1 MPEMKRQINKVL
13 DILNSARQ
21 QGVDISV
28 KESKLQLKVKGE
40 RKIDD
45 NLLQEIKENKTLIIE
60 FLENEDWKAAHSDAK
75 TEQIKA
81 YDRNKIKRVPLSYS
95 QERLWIVDRLEGS
108 VQYNIPIV
116 LWLKGKI
123 DFKAL
128 ENCLNQ
134 IIHRHEVLRTVFK
147 EDELG
152 VYQCVED
159 KSLKSLNVIDG
170 KQYKND
176 QVALDSLIDSLIE
189 KPFNL
194 SSDFMLREN
203 LIQLSEDEFVLVVT
217 IHHIATDAWS
227 RPVIVKEVVELYSA
241 FAEGREAI
249 LPLLRLQYSDYA
261 IWQSEVLKETTLN
274 SKLEYW
280 KSKLRDTAPLNLP
293 TDFPRPQIKSIAGD
307 IIGFNVEKELAA
319 KIQNLSQKQG
329 TSIYMTLLA
338 AFKILLFKYSRQS
351 DISVGTS
358 IANRPLQD
366 LDGLIG
372 FFVNT
377 ITLRSEV
384 TEDLTFEELLQQVK
398 ATTLGAYANKEVSFE
413 KVVETVV
420 KQRDPSR
427 NPLFQ
432 VMLVLLN
439 TPETPQLKLGDLEIS
454 KEGYKSKI
462 SKFELTFIMS
472 NNSTGMS
479 LKVEYLT
486 DLYMEETIRGM
497 VKQFFQLL
505 DSVTNNPKQ
514 KIRDLRIL
522 SKDEEQK
529 ILSQAIKVTQTVDL
543 DETIISLFE
552 QQVLQTPDALAIQF
566 QNHKISYQQLNEKVN
581 QLARLL
587 QSKGVSADTMIPIC
601 LDRSHEMVVAILG
614 VLKSGAAY
622 IPIDINYPESR
633 IKFILEDTNSKF
645 IITKHDFFSKYKIT
659 QVEMV
664 DFKTLASE
672 IENLE
677 NSNPSIQTEG
687 KNLAYIIY
695 TSGSTGKPKGVM
707 VEHKQLLASTLA
719 RNNYYS
725 PIGTAFLVPSFS
737 FDSSVA
743 ILFWSLTTGGK
754 LLICS
759 DEDLR
764 NSSGVKPLIEEAT
777 TLLCVPSYYRFLLD
791 EGLTEK
797 SALTKVIL
805 AGEKLEDDLAKRH
818 FTKFKHVLLFNEY
831 GPTENTVWAS
841 VAKLESNQIV
851 SIGKPVAGVQ
861 IYITDDNGNL
871 NPLGVPGEIR
881 LGGNQVTR
889 GYLNQPELTSQ
900 KYVPNNFSEI
910 FGARLYRTGDYARLL
925 SDGNIEFIGR
935 IDDQV
940 KIRGFRIELGEIESI
955 LQKQPEIIQCVVLSK
970 LDPQGNQRLVAYVVG
985 SDAFSKEVV
994 AERLKTSLPEYMI
1007 PPLWVELISFP
1018 LTPNGKIDRKALPDP
1033 KAEQISYDYEA
1044 PNDEMEQS
1052 LVEMWQDI
1060 LEVEKVGIH
1069 DDFFVLGGHSLIAIR
1084 MISAIRKLYNIELP
1098 IGDIFD
1104 YPTIAKLKERIS
1116 ADNLLLP
1123 AINPQKR
1130 PANIP
1135 LSFSQERLWF
1145 IDKMEGSRPYHI
1157 PSVLRLSGTLNVS
1170 ALQQSIQQIVNRHEI
1185 LRTTIKEIDGQ
1196 GYQQINA
1203 KDEWK
1208 LGQVDAENLL
1218 EIQLNDKIRDLVNK
1232 PFDLKIDP
1240 MLRAD
1245 LLTIKANEHILVVT
1259 IHHIASDGW
1268 STSIMVKELVKL
1280 YEDYVNN
1287 QIPNFPLMGV
1297 QYADYAI
1304 WQRNYLK
1311 GDALEKKLD
1320 YWRKKLQNAAP
1331 LELPTDYPRTGI
1343 PSHRGSIITIKT
1355 DKQLLHKLNLLGQA
1369 NGTTLFMTTLAAFKL
1384 LLYRYTNQQD
1394 ITVGTPMAGRQ
1405 QKELESLIGF
1415 FINTLALRDEVDPN
1429 LNFTQL
1435 LKSVRTTALDA
1446 FKHQDVPF
1454 EKVVEAVA
1462 KDRQLKR
1469 SPVFQ
1474 VLFSVQNIPEIP
1486 KLKLGNLEL
1495 SRVGS
1500 GHSTAQYEIT
1510 CNIRETEIG
1519 LNITMEYSTD
1529 LFSEDSMRRMLNHFV
1544 HLLKEVAVEPE
1555 QKIAQFSMVDKSEQ
1569 AWILKEL
1576 NQTEASYNYKQTSI
1590 ECFET
1595 QVKHTPDA
1603 PAVISNGQV
1612 LSYAQLNTQTN
1623 QLAHFLIDQGVKT
1636 GDLIPICTER
1646 GISMLIGL
1654 LAIMKTGAAYVPID
1668 PDFPKTRIKHI
1679 LTDTAANY
1687 VLTDSFNSIA
1697 INQVNI
1703 INIENPAQFETYSEA
1718 NPELMPN
1725 PNDLAYVIYTSGS
1738 TGNPKGVM
1746 IEHKSLVD
1754 YVFGLNSEVPLSQ
1767 AGSFALASSLATD
1780 LGNTVLFGSL
1790 FTGGLLHILDKDLVS
1805 NAAGI
1810 HAYFEKNSIDC
1821 LKIVPSHWNA
1831 LVWDSKPLLPRKLLI
1846 FGGESLRK
1854 EMLEPIRNSDKS
1866 LTIINHYGPTETT
1879 VGKLFHQVDLTQN
1892 YQTIIPIGKPFPNA
1906 KAYILS
1912 KQLAL
1917 CPVGVAGEL
1926 HLSGPGLAS
1935 GYLNNASL
1943 AAEKFIEN
1951 PWVSHELLYKTGD
1964 LVKYLQ
1970 SGDIAFIGRVDEQVK
1985 VRGYRIEPGE
1995 IESVIL
2001 SSGLLKQAAVLAKED
2016 QNGDKKLV
2024 AYLVKNELFDA
2035 EKLDELLR
2043 QSLPEYMIPAQ
2054 FIELDYLPLMPN
2066 GKLNKK
2072 LLPEVETLSNKRF
2085 VAPSDDIE
2093 HRLAAI
2099 WMQVLEVDSVGVL
2112 DDFFELG
2119 GHSLLAIRLISA
2131 IRREF
2136 NAEIPIGDIFDY
2148 PTIEKLKPRIL
2159 LKIGKDVLPAINH
2172 QLQND
2177 KLPLSFSQERLWFI
2191 DQLEGSVPYHIPTV
2205 LNLKGKLNEI
2215 ALELAF
2221 KQIVERHQILR
2232 SVIESVNGEA
2242 FQKVISTENWQLATN
2257 NDVDFSENP
2266 EAINQLIIDFQKKP
2280 FDLSKDYR
2288 MRCGLI
2294 KMASDQ
2300 YILLVTLHHIA
2311 SDGWS
2316 NSILVR
2322 ELAAL
2327 YKSFDQNR
2335 ESGLEN
2341 LQIQYSDFAI
2351 WQRKYLQGIVLESKL
2366 NYWKNKLENVST
2378 LQLSTD
2384 FKRPPIQSHRGAIHK
2399 FNLDKFLVPKLKSL
2413 NQKEGTTMF
2422 MTLLSAFNVLLFKYT
2437 DQNDIC
2443 VGTPIT
2449 GRHQKEVES
2458 LIGFFLNTIAIRSHP
2473 AAETSVKDFLQQIKI
2488 TTLEAFE
2495 NQEVPFEKVVE
2506 ALVKERN
2513 RSRSPLFQV
2522 MFIYQNNP
2530 EIPVLNLGNISLSRS
2545 SMEHT
2550 SSRFDLSFNLMETQD
2565 GLKLSIE
2572 YCTDLFAESTINQM
2586 SIHFNNLLKSIVEN
2600 PSLKIGELAMLSD
2613 QDMDFLLHDLNQ
2625 TQTEFPLSK
2634 SIISNFEA
2642 QAKNTPDAT
2651 ALRFNSKTL
2660 NYRQLNEYSN
2670 QLAHYLIEKGAK
2682 AGLYIPICMARSF
2695 DMLVGVLAILKT
2707 GAAFVPLDPEYP
2719 QERIDFMLSDIQA
2732 KLAISHKSF
2741 LQKSSIAN
2749 EMVIVDTELD
2759 ESIIRKYS
2767 IDNPEVSVNDNDAI
2781 YVMYTSGS
2789 TGIPKGVIMQNQA
2802 LMNLV
2807 QWQESQ
2813 FANKHRNVLQFA
2825 SLNFDV
2831 SFQEIFSTLCFGS
2844 CLCLISN
2851 EQRLNMKA
2859 LVECIKDQQITH
2871 LFIPYIVLK
2880 NLSEYFADENAE
2892 FTLPIE
2898 IITAGEQLKLTREIT
2913 EMLKSNQIKL
2923 INQYGP
2929 TEAHVVSSYE
2939 VLKSE
2944 ETQFPPI
2951 GKPIANTKLYIM
2963 DSAKKLV
2970 PRGAVGEIYIGGVQ
2984 LSKGYLN
2991 RDELTSEKF
3000 IVDPF
3005 GSTKNSRLY
3014 RSGDRGRWLKDG
3026 NMEYLGRKD
3035 EQVKIRGHR
3044 VELGEIENTLQQST
3058 LVRESV
3064 VLAKNDQNGHM
3075 RLIAFIVAD
3084 KDWNKEVLINYL
3096 QKKLPE
3102 YMIPQVW
3109 VNLESLPINQNGK
3122 LDRKALPDI
3131 EISEY
3136 VEKNYRA
3143 PGNETEQHLAE
3154 IWQHLLKLEQIGI
3167 HDNFFEIGGH
3177 SLLAMRVI
3185 AAIKQNME
3193 VDITISEFFQY
3204 PTIAQLAEYMKDRIL
3219 EDVLSF

>member
-40 RKIDD
+40 RKIDER
-45 NLLQEIKENKTLIIE
+45 LLQEVKENKTLIIE
-60 FLENEDWKAAHSDAK
+60 FLENEDWKAAYSESK

-81 YDRNKIKRVPLSYS
+81 YDRNIIKRVPLSYS

-123 DFKAL
+123 DLKAL

-134 IIHRHEVLRTVFK
+134 IIHRHEVLRTVFR
-147 EDELG
+147 EDDLG
-152 VYQCVED
+152 VYQFVED
-159 KSLKSLNVIDG
+159 KSLNSLSIIDG

-194 SSDFMLREN
+194 STDFMLREN
-203 LIQLSEDEFVLVVT
+203 IIQLSQDEFVLVVT

-227 RPVIVKEVVELYSA
+227 RPVIVKEVIELYSA

-249 LPLLRLQYSDYA
+249 LPKLPFQYSDYA
-261 IWQSEVLKETTLN
+261 IWQSEILNETTLN
-274 SKLEYW
+274 SKLDYW
-280 KSKLRDTAPLNLP
+280 KNKLRDTAPLNLP
-293 TDFPRPQIKSIAGD
+293 TDFPRPTLKSIAGD
-307 IIGFNVEKELAA
+307 IIGFTVEKELAA

-329 TSIYMTLLA
+329 TSLYMTLLA
-338 AFKILLFKYSRQS
+338 AFKILLFKYARQN

-358 IANRPLQD
+358 IANRPLKE

-398 ATTLGAYANKEVSFE
+398 ITTLGAYANKEVPFE

-462 SKFELTFIMS
+462 SKFELTFIM
-472 NNSTGMS
+472 NNSANGMG

-486 DLYMEETIRGM
+486 DLYKEETIRGM

-522 SKDEEQK
+522 SRDEEQK
-529 ILSQAIKVTQTVDL
+529 ILNQASKVTQPTEGN
-543 DETIISLFE
+543 ETLISLFE
-552 QQVLQTPDALAIQF
+552 QQVLQTPNALAIQF
-566 QNHKISYQQLNEKVN
+566 QNQKITYQQLNEKAN

-587 QSKGVSADTMIPIC
+587 QSKGVTAETLIPIC
-601 LDRSHEMVVAILG
+601 LDRSHEMIVAILG

-622 IPIDINYPESR
+622 VPIDINYPESR
-633 IKFILEDTNSKF
+633 IKFILEDTKSKF
-645 IITKHDFFSKYKIT
+645 IITRLDFFSKYKIA
-659 QVEMV
+659 QVEMI
-664 DFKTLASE
+664 DFITHVSE
-672 IENLE
+672 IEKQE
-677 NSNPSIQTEG
+677 NSNPPKSANG
-687 KNLAYIIY
+687 NNLAYVIY
-695 TSGSTGKPKGVM
+695 TSGSTGQPKGVM
-707 VEHKQLLASTLA
+707 VEHEQLLASTLA

-725 PIGTAFLVPSFS
+725 SIGTAFLVPSFS

-764 NSSGVKPLIEEAT
+764 NSSGVKPLIEEAN

-791 EGLTEK
+791 EGLTVK

-851 SIGKPVAGVQ
+851 SIGKPVSGVQ

-871 NPLGVPGEIR
+871 NPVGVPGEIR
-881 LGGNQVTR
+881 LGGHQVTR

-910 FGARLYRTGDYARLL
+910 LGARLYRTGDYARLL

-970 LDPQGNQRLVAYVVG
+970 LDPQGSQRLVAYVVG
-985 SDAFSKEVV
+985 SEWFNKEVV

-1044 PNDEMEQS
+1044 PNDEMEHS

-1130 PANIP
+1130 PENIP

-1157 PSVLRLSGTLNVS
+1157 PSVLRLSGELNVS

-1185 LRTTIKEIDGQ
+1185 LRTIVKEINGQ

-1203 KDEWK
+1203 KDQWN
-1208 LGQVDAENLL
+1208 LGQEDAGNLS
-1218 EIQLNDKIRDLVNK
+1218 ETQLNQRIGDLVNK
-1232 PFDLKIDP
+1232 PFDLKNDL

-1245 LLTIKANEHILVVT
+1245 LLTIKTNEHILVVT

-1297 QYADYAI
+1297 QYADYAL

-1331 LELPTDYPRTGI
+1331 LELLTDFPRTGI
-1343 PSHRGSIITIKT
+1343 PTNRGSVITVKT

-1415 FINTLALRDEVDPN
+1415 FINTLALRDEVNPN
-1429 LNFTQL
+1429 LSFTQL
-1435 LKSVRTTALDA
+1435 LQSVRTTALDA

-1519 LNITMEYSTD
+1519 LNITIEYNTD
-1529 LFSEDSMRRMLNHFV
+1529 LFSEDSMQRMLNYFV
-1544 HLLKEVAVEPE
+1544 NLLQEVAVSPE

-1569 AWILKEL
+1569 NWILKEL
-1576 NQTEASYNYKQTSI
+1576 NKTQASYNYQKTLV
-1590 ECFET
+1590 EWFES
-1595 QVKHTPDA
+1595 QVDLTPNDL
-1603 PAVISNGQV
+1603 AVKFKEQI
-1612 LSYAQLNTQTN
+1612 LSFAQLNAQVN
-1623 QLAHFLIDQGVKT
+1623 QLTYYLIEKGVKT

-1654 LAIMKTGAAYVPID
+1654 LAIMKAGAAYVPID
-1668 PDFPKTRIKHI
+1668 PDSPNARIKLI
-1679 LTDTAANY
+1679 IEDTRADF
-1687 VLTDSFNSIA
+1687 VLTDSVNSSSISQA
-1697 INQVNI
+1697 KVINVEYSN
-1703 INIENPAQFETYSEA
+1703 QFKTYSEV
-1718 NPELMPN
+1718 NPKLVPN
-1725 PNDLAYVIYTSGS
+1725 PSDLVYVIYTSGS

-1746 IEHKSLVD
+1746 IEHRSLMD
-1754 YVFGLNSEVPLSQ
+1754 YVFGLLEEIPLSQ
-1767 AGSFALASSLATD
+1767 SGSFALASSIATD

-1790 FTGGLLHILDKDLVS
+1790 FTGGLLHILDKNLIS
-1805 NAAGI
+1805 NAAGM

-1854 EMLEPIRNSDKS
+1854 EMLEPIRNWGKS
-1866 LTIINHYGPTETT
+1866 CVIINHYGPTETT
-1879 VGKLFHQVDLTQN
+1879 VGKLFHRVDLEQN
-1892 YQTIIPIGKPFPNA
+1892 YQGIVPIGNPFSNA

-1912 KQLAL
+1912 QQLAL
-1917 CPVGVAGEL
+1917 CPVGVPGEL
-1926 HLSGPGLAS
+1926 YLSGPGLAR
-1935 GYLNNASL
+1935 GYLNNATL
-1943 AAEKFIEN
+1943 TADKFIEN
-1951 PWVSHELLYKTGD
+1951 PWVSNELLYKTGD
-1964 LVKYLQ
+1964 LVKYLP
-1970 SGDIAFIGRVDEQVK
+1970 SGEIAFIGRVDEQVK
-1985 VRGYRIEPGE
+1985 VRGYRIEPSE

-2024 AYLVKNELFDA
+2024 AYLVKNELFDR
-2035 EKLDELLR
+2035 EKLDEILS

-2054 FIELDYLPLMPN
+2054 FVELDYLPLMPN
-2066 GKLNKK
+2066 GKLDKK

-2085 VAPSDDIE
+2085 VAPSDDME
-2093 HRLAAI
+2093 HRIAAV
-2099 WMQVLEVDSVGVL
+2099 WMQVLDLDSVGIF

-2131 IRREF
+2131 IRSEF
-2136 NAEIPIGDIFDY
+2136 NAEIPIGDIFDF
-2148 PTIEKLKPRIL
+2148 PTIEQLKTRII
-2159 LKIGKDVLPAINH
+2159 LKTGEDVLPAITH
-2172 QLQND
+2172 QIQTD
-2177 KLPLSFSQERLWFI
+2177 RIPLSFSQERLWFI
-2191 DQLEGSVPYHIPTV
+2191 DQLEGSLPYHIPTV
-2205 LNLKGKLNEI
+2205 LKLDGKLNVL

-2221 KQIVERHQILR
+2221 KQIIERHQILR
-2232 SVIESVNGEA
+2232 SVIETVNGDA
-2242 FQKVISTENWQLATN
+2242 FQKVISTENWHLETYE
-2257 NDVDFSENP
+2257 DVEFTENP
-2266 EAINQLIIDFQKKP
+2266 EALNQFIIDFQRKP

-2294 KMASDQ
+2294 KITSDQ
-2300 YILLVTLHHIA
+2300 HVLLVTLHHIA

-2316 NSILVR
+2316 TSILVR
-2322 ELAAL
+2322 ELSDL
-2327 YKSFDQNR
+2327 YKSYDLNI

-2341 LQIQYSDFAI
+2341 LEIQYSDFAI
-2351 WQRKYLQGIVLESKL
+2351 WQRKYLRGNVLESKL
-2366 NYWKNKLENVST
+2366 NYWKNKLENVSP
-2378 LQLSTD
+2378 LELFTD
-2384 FKRPPIQSHRGAIHK
+2384 FQRPAIQGHHGAISK
-2399 FNLDKFLVPKLKSL
+2399 FNLDKSLLPKLKSL
-2413 NQKEGTTMF
+2413 NQKEGATMF
-2422 MTLLSAFNVLLFKYT
+2422 MTLLSVFKVLLFKYT

-2443 VGTPIT
+2443 VGSPIT
-2449 GRHQKEVES
+2449 GRNQKEVET
-2458 LIGFFLNTIAIRSHP
+2458 LIGFFLNTLAIRSHP
-2473 AAETSVKDFLQQIKI
+2473 AAETSFKDFLEEIKI
-2488 TTLEAFE
+2488 TTLEAYE

-2506 ALVKERN
+2506 ASVKERN

-2530 EIPVLNLGNISLSRS
+2530 EIPAIKLGNLKLERKQVI
-2545 SMEHT
+2545 HNT
-2550 SSRFDLSFNLMETQD
+2550 SRFDLTFNVLETED
-2565 GLKLSIE
+2565 GMRLSIE
-2572 YCTDLFAESTINQM
+2572 YNTDLFLKSTIDKM
-2586 SIHFNNLLKSIVEN
+2586 GEHFENLLKSVLEN
-2600 PSLKIGELAMLSD
+2600 SKQKLSEISMLSKRD
-2613 QDMDFLLHDLNQ
+2613 IEHLIFDLNE
-2625 TQTEFPLSK
+2625 TNK
-2634 SIISNFEA
+2634 SFTPYTSIAQLFEEQVGKTPESVAISYGLEKLTYL
-2642 QAKNTPDAT
+2642 QV
-2651 ALRFNSKTL
+2651 NS
-2660 NYRQLNEYSN
+2660 YSN
-2670 QLAHYLIEKGAK
+2670 QLAHLLISKGIKPHSRVAISMDP
-2682 AGLYIPICMARSF
+2682 GF
-2695 DMLVGVLAILKT
+2695 DRIVGILAILKT
-2707 GAAFVPLDPEYP
+2707 GACYVPLDSEYP
-2719 QERIDFMLSDIQA
+2719 NERIQFILEEIDANLILCSNTVLDKFIDIPGLEILETQ
-2732 KLAISHKSF
+2732 KLFEELGPYKNS
-2741 LQKSSIAN
+2741 N
-2749 EMVIVDTELD
+2749 PYVDTGLND
-2759 ESIIRKYS
+2759 EVYI
-2767 IDNPEVSVNDNDAI
+2767 
-2781 YVMYTSGS
+2781 MYTSGS
-2789 TGIPKGVIMQNQA
+2789 TGKPKGVKMHNAA
-2802 LMNLV
+2802 LLNML
-2807 QWQESQ
+2807 QWQQSQ
-2813 FANKHRNVLQFA
+2813 FDTHSRKVLQFA

-2831 SFQEIFSTLCFGS
+2831 SFQEIFSTLCFGAE
-2844 CLCLISN
+2844 LRLITYEKRIHMQSLIHEMN
-2851 EQRLNMKA
+2851 NSG
-2859 LVECIKDQQITH
+2859 VSH
-2871 LFIPYIVLK
+2871 LFVPYIVLK
-2880 NLSEYFADENAE
+2880 NFAEEALHSN
-2892 FTLPIE
+2892 LKSLRE
-2898 IITAGEQLKLTREIT
+2898 IITAGEQLKLTPEI
-2913 EMLKSNQIKL
+2913 EQLIKEKKIRL

-2929 TEAHVVSSYE
+2929 TEAHVVCSYIVTE
-2939 VLKSE
+2939 NDHYLL
-2944 ETQFPPI
+2944 PPI
-2951 GKPIANTKLYIM
+2951 GKPINNTFLYVC
-2963 DSAKKLV
+2963 DSWGNLLPKGL
-2970 PRGAVGEIYIGGVQ
+2970 PGELFISGIQV
-2984 LSKGYLN
+2984 SKGYIKNPELN
-2991 RDELTSEKF
+2991 KQRFIKDSFRAIDDLTVYK
-3000 IVDPF
+3000 
-3005 GSTKNSRLY
+3005 T
-3014 RSGDRGRWLKDG
+3014 GDLVRWNPEG
-3026 NMEYLGRKD
+3026 NLEYLGRKD
-3035 EQVKIRGHR
+3035 EQVKVRGFR
-3044 VELGEIENTLQQST
+3044 VELGEIENTLQQSG
-3058 LVRESV
+3058 LINEIAVISKPDPRGS
-3064 VLAKNDQNGHM
+3064 N
-3075 RLIAFIVAD
+3075 RLIGFFSSKNKIE
-3084 KDWNKEVLINYL
+3084 KDELVSYL
-3096 QKKLPE
+3096 KARIPD
-3102 YMIPQVW
+3102 YMIPQWW
-3109 VNLESLPINQNGK
+3109 VHLDNLPINTNGK
-3122 LDRKALPDI
+3122 VDKKALPDTDF
-3131 EISEY
+3131 ETQLLNKY
-3136 VEKNYRA
+3136 VAPQTETQIQLVNLWQELMGLEKV
-3143 PGNETEQHLAE
+3143 
-3154 IWQHLLKLEQIGI
+3154 GI

-3177 SLLAMRVI
+3177 SLLAMRLI
-3185 AAIKQNME
+3185 AAINQQMPVELGIKIIFTYPSIFELAGYIDDQ
-3193 VDITISEFFQY
+3193 ITI
-3204 PTIAQLAEYMKDRIL
+3204 
-3219 EDVLSF
+3219 DVLSF